1 MWVLIYM
8 MFMLWMLC
16 YVVVVRVY
24 VHNILYVVPILI
36 HVIWKNY
43 FILIHVHMYSIPYM
57 YAVHVAGTH
66 VCLFVRC
73 SLCIGHLCQGCMP
86 LCHLTI

>member
-1 MWVLIYM
+1 
-8 MFMLWMLC
+8 MLCMLC

-43 FILIHVHMYSIPYM
+43 YYFLIIHVHMYTLQYM

-66 VCLFVRC
+66 VCVYLYGVVFVSVICVR
-73 SLCIGHLCQGCMP
+73 GV
-86 LCHLTI
+86 CHYAI